1 MRSEYIPWITG
12 ISSACFTTIAEA
24 CKIIFIGGG
33 TLLQLF
39 FFKTVNNN
47 DMSALQKKK
56 PTPSQKV
63 STIPKNSPIA
73 KAIPKKP
80 SLVSK
85 ASSYSGSQKKAVA
98 KRPRESEE
106 EEEEWEELDEPEQGG
121 SYLDEEAEEAED
133 SEAEDEDEYAR
144 LESEEELE
152 LRHSQTR
159 SRKKPVSL
167 SKPPPKKVSKPSQSS
182 WWDVIKKGV
191 EKIPLFSE
199 LQL

>member
-1 MRSEYIPWITG
+1 
-12 ISSACFTTIAEA
+12 
-24 CKIIFIGGG
+24 
-33 TLLQLF
+33 
-39 FFKTVNNN
+39 
-47 DMSALQKKK
+47 MSALQKNK

-63 STIPKNSPIA
+63 STIPKNSPPA

-85 ASSYSGSQKKAVA
+85 ASSYSGSQKKGVA
-98 KRPRESEE
+98 KRPRESEEE

-121 SYLDEEAEEAED
+121 SYLDDEAEEAED
-133 SEAEDEDEYAR
+133 SEIEDEYAR

-167 SKPPPKKVSKPSQSS
+167 SKPPPKKVSKPSHSS